1 MEKAEKEQQGM
12 EEEKEEEEE
21 EGGGRG
27 ERQAVEQAKARRH
40 PGRAPEA

>member
-12 EEEKEEEEE
+12 EEEKEEEEK

-27 ERQAVEQAKARRH
+27 ERQAVEQAKGDARQT
-40 PGRAPEA
+40 

>member
-21 EGGGRG
+21 EEGGGRG
-27 ERQAVEQAKARRH
+27 ERQAVEQAKGDARQT
-40 PGRAPEA
+40 